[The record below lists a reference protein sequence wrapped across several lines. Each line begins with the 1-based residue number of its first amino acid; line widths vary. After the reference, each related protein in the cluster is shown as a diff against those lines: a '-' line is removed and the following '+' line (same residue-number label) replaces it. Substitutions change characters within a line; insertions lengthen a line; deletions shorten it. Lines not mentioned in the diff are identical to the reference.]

1 VNSLAKRVM
10 DVVVS
15 GLLLLATAPLLAVL
29 VVLVA
34 VDVGR
39 PVLFRQRRRGLHGE
53 SFELFKF
60 RTMRPQPEGAS
71 LSDEAR
77 VTTLGRGLRRY
88 RLDELPQLVLVLFG
102 RMSLVGPRPLPDQV
116 LDQCPQELL
125 RVRALCRPGITGW
138 AQVNGNTLLDER
150 EKLALDALYCTRAG
164 LAFDLW
170 IMVQT
175 VVVLV
180 RGESRNEA
188 NITEALRFA
197 NSSDRH
203 C

>member
-1 VNSLAKRVM
+1 M
-10 DVVVS
+10 DVAVS
-15 GLLLLATAPLLAVL
+15 GLLLLATAPLMAVL

-34 VDVGR
+34 IDVGR

-88 RLDELPQLVLVLFG
+88 RLDELPQLV
-102 RMSLVGPRPLPDQV
+102 PRPLPDQV

-150 EKLALDALYCTRAG
+150 EKLALDAFYCTRTG